1 MENQDYILYRF
12 IGFVVISHN
21 FSKKLCDIIIL
32 HPSTPPSNYA
42 CNDCRMTTRFNIW
55 TISRYASKGIYL
67 KGDNFT
73 LLPYDGMNDDEKKWV
88 WLFRRGYHKVELS
101 DEYDGDST
109 DFDKLTDFDLSEYNP
124 KQKDEDDLK
133 HKDEDDLC
141 GQMTNLLIKDDEE
154 RKETEKMRTTMT
166 LMKGV
171 EIENDLI
178 SVSTLM
184 TTLTEQNCPD
194 DMMVSLFSL
203 IKEKKTALGYGEGW
217 VKMKD
222 VEKRLKTMITPDKKK
237 MTDDERKKK
246 LKKMT
251 DEKEK
256 RVLKMGLGDTKE
268 RIGEVMRALKESID
282 DDTTSP
288 TTSLDEIEK
297 AVNDGLN
304 DVEMMVD
311 LVSQIETKLSHANNL
326 GVRLVTLRGQ
336 IFALYQGLN
345 PSATNVE
352 IGQVFGVSSGVVSSS
367 MSFARLVVEYP
378 AFGLVTLPFT
388 TIVRNLKRI
397 RKWLETA
404 SDDDKLFWMKS

>member
-1 MENQDYILYRF
+1 
-12 IGFVVISHN
+12 
-21 FSKKLCDIIIL
+21 
-32 HPSTPPSNYA
+32 
-42 CNDCRMTTRFNIW
+42 
-55 TISRYASKGIYL
+55 
-67 KGDNFT
+67 
-73 LLPYDGMNDDEKKWV
+73 
-88 WLFRRGYHKVELS
+88 
-101 DEYDGDST
+101 
-109 DFDKLTDFDLSEYNP
+109 
-124 KQKDEDDLK
+124 
-133 HKDEDDLC
+133 
-141 GQMTNLLIKDDEE
+141 
-154 RKETEKMRTTMT
+154 
-166 LMKGV
+166 
-171 EIENDLI
+171 
-178 SVSTLM
+178 
-184 TTLTEQNCPD
+184 
-194 DMMVSLFSL
+194 MMVSLFSL

-311 LVSQIETKLSHANNL
+311 LVSQIETKLSHANNR
-326 GVRLVTLRGQ
+326 GVRLVSLRGQ

-345 PSATNVE
+345 PSAKKPTNAE

-397 RKWLETA
+397 RKWLEETA
-404 SDDDKLFWMKS
+404 SDDDKIFWMQK

>member
-1 MENQDYILYRF
+1 
-12 IGFVVISHN
+12 
-21 FSKKLCDIIIL
+21 
-32 HPSTPPSNYA
+32 
-42 CNDCRMTTRFNIW
+42 MTTRFNIW
-55 TISRYASKGIYL
+55 TIARYASEGIYL

-73 LLPYDGMNDDEKKWV
+73 LLPYDGMNDDEKKWT
-88 WLFRRGYHKVELS
+88 WLFRRGAHKIELS
-101 DEYDGDST
+101 DEYDDGTELT
-109 DFDKLTDFDLSEYNP
+109 DFDKLTDFDLSEYNTE
-124 KQKDEDDLK
+124 Q
-133 HKDEDDLC
+133 KDEDDLC
-141 GQMTNLLIKDDEE
+141 GQMTNFHIEM
-154 RKETEKMRTTMT
+154 KEEKMRTTMT
-166 LMKGV
+166 LMSGV

-184 TTLTEQNCPD
+184 TTLTEQNCPG

-203 IKEKKTALGYGEGW
+203 ITEKKTDLGYGEGW

-222 VEKRLKTMITPDKKK
+222 VEKRLKTIMTTPDKKK

-268 RIGEVMRALKESID
+268 KIGEVMRALKESID
-282 DDTTSP
+282 VDTTSI
-288 TTSLDEIEK
+288 TTSLDEMEK
-297 AVNDGLN
+297 AVNDGLD

-345 PSATNVE
+345 PGATNVE
-352 IGQVFGVSSGVVSSS
+352 IGQVFGVSSGVVSTSL
-367 MSFARLVVEYP
+367 SFARLVVEYP

-404 SDDDKLFWMKS
+404 SDDDKLFWMKTD

>member
-1 MENQDYILYRF
+1 
-12 IGFVVISHN
+12 
-21 FSKKLCDIIIL
+21 
-32 HPSTPPSNYA
+32 
-42 CNDCRMTTRFNIW
+42 MTTRFNIW
-55 TISRYASKGIYL
+55 TISRYASEGIYL

-88 WLFRRGYHKVELS
+88 WLFSRGEHKIAWNE
-101 DEYDGDST
+101 DNN
-109 DFDKLTDFDLSEYNP
+109 FDKLTDFDLSEYNP
-124 KQKDEDDLK
+124 KQKDEDDPEQ
-133 HKDEDDLC
+133 KDEDDLC
-141 GQMTNLLIKDDEE
+141 GQMTNFHIEM
-154 RKETEKMRTTMT
+154 KETEKMRTTMT
-166 LMKGV
+166 LMKDV

-203 IKEKKTALGYGEGW
+203 IKEKKTDLGYGEGW

-222 VEKRLKTMITPDKKK
+222 VEKRLKTIMTTPDKKK
-237 MTDDERKKK
+237 MTDDERKEK

-268 RIGEVMRALKESID
+268 KIGEVMRALKESINVNSTS
-282 DDTTSP
+282 TT
-288 TTSLDEIEK
+288 TGLDEMER
-297 AVNDGLN
+297 VVWDGLD
-304 DVEMMVD
+304 DVDVMINYVAD
-311 LVSQIETKLSHANNL
+311 IEVRLASCNNT
-326 GVRLVTLRGQ
+326 GVRLVSLRGQ

-352 IGQVFGVSSGVVSSS
+352 IGKTFGVSSGVVSTS

-378 AFGLVTLPFT
+378 AFGCVTLPFT

-404 SDDDKLFWMKS
+404 SDDDKLFWGTE

>member
-1 MENQDYILYRF
+1 
-12 IGFVVISHN
+12 
-21 FSKKLCDIIIL
+21 
-32 HPSTPPSNYA
+32 
-42 CNDCRMTTRFNIW
+42 MTTRFNIW
-55 TISRYASKGIYL
+55 TISRYASEGIYL

-88 WLFRRGYHKVELS
+88 WLFSRGEHKIARNE
-101 DEYDGDST
+101 DNN
-109 DFDKLTDFDLSEYNP
+109 FDKLTDFDLSEYNP
-124 KQKDEDDLK
+124 KRKDEDDLG
-133 HKDEDDLC
+133 D
-141 GQMTNLLIKDDEE
+141 QMTNLLIKDDEE
-154 RKETEKMRTTMT
+154 RKEMKKMGMTMT
-166 LMKGV
+166 LMKDV

-203 IKEKKTALGYGEGW
+203 IKEKKTDLGYGEGW

-222 VEKRLKTMITPDKKK
+222 VEKRLKTIMTTPDKKK
-237 MTDDERKKK
+237 MTDDERKEK

-282 DDTTSP
+282 VNFTSTT
-288 TTSLDEIEK
+288 TGLDEMER
-297 AVNDGLN
+297 VVWDGLD
-304 DVEMMVD
+304 DVDVMINYVAD
-311 LVSQIETKLSHANNL
+311 IEVRLASCNNT
-326 GVRLVTLRGQ
+326 GVRLVSLRGQ

-352 IGQVFGVSSGVVSSS
+352 IGKTFGVSSGVVSTS

-378 AFGLVTLPFT
+378 AFGCVTLPFT

-404 SDDDKLFWMKS
+404 SDDDKLFWGAE

>member
-1 MENQDYILYRF
+1 
-12 IGFVVISHN
+12 
-21 FSKKLCDIIIL
+21 
-32 HPSTPPSNYA
+32 
-42 CNDCRMTTRFNIW
+42 MTTRFNIW
-55 TISRYASKGIYL
+55 TISRYSSEGIYL

-88 WLFRRGYHKVELS
+88 WLFRRGDHKIELS
-101 DEYDGDST
+101 DEYDDGTELT

-124 KQKDEDDLK
+124 EQ
-133 HKDEDDLC
+133 KDEDDLC
-141 GQMTNLLIKDDEE
+141 GQMTNFLIKDDME
-154 RKETEKMRTTMT
+154 RNEREKMKKRIVRNHNTP
-166 LMKGV
+166 LMSDV

-184 TTLTEQNCPD
+184 TILTEQNCPD

-203 IKEKKTALGYGEGW
+203 IKEKMTELGYGEGW

-222 VEKRLKTMITPDKKK
+222 VEKRLKTIVTTPDKKK
-237 MTDDERKKK
+237 MTDDERKEK

-268 RIGEVMRALKESID
+268 KIGEVMRALKESID
-282 DDTTSP
+282 ADTTSS
-288 TTSLDEIEK
+288 TTSLDEMEK
-297 AVNDGLN
+297 VVNDGELN
-304 DVEMMVD
+304 DVEMMVGF
-311 LVSQIETKLSHANNL
+311 VSQIEIKLSHTNNL

-336 IFALYQGLN
+336 IFALYHGLN

-352 IGQVFGVSSGVVSSS
+352 IGQVFGVSSGVVSTS
-367 MSFARLVVEYP
+367 MGVARLVVEYP
-378 AFGLVTLPFT
+378 AFGHVTLPFT
-388 TIVRNLKRI
+388 TIARNLKRI

-404 SDDDKLFWMKS
+404 SDDDKLFWMTD

>member
-1 MENQDYILYRF
+1 M
-12 IGFVVISHN
+12 
-21 FSKKLCDIIIL
+21 
-32 HPSTPPSNYA
+32 HPSTFHPT
-42 CNDCRMTTRFNIW
+42 CRMTTRFNIW
-55 TISRYASKGIYL
+55 TIARFASKGIYL

-73 LLPYDGMNDDEKKWV
+73 LLPYDGMNDDEKKWT
-88 WLFRRGYHKVELS
+88 WLFRRGEHKIERN
-101 DEYDGDST
+101 Y
-109 DFDKLTDFDLSEYNP
+109 DFDKLTDFDLSEYNLE
-124 KQKDEDDLK
+124 QKDEDDLK

-141 GQMTNLLIKDDEE
+141 GQMTNLLIKDDDEK
-154 RKETEKMRTTMT
+154 KETEKMKPTMT

-184 TTLTEQNCPD
+184 TTLTEQNCPG

-203 IKEKKTALGYGEGW
+203 ITEKKTDLGYGEGW

-222 VEKRLKTMITPDKKK
+222 VEKRLKTIMTAKKK
-237 MTDDERKKK
+237 MTDDERKEK

-282 DDTTSP
+282 VDTTSI
-288 TTSLDEIEK
+288 TTSLDEMEK
-297 AVNDGLN
+297 AVNDGLD
-304 DVEMMVD
+304 DVEMMVE
-311 LVSQIETKLSHANNL
+311 LVNQIETKLSHANNL
-326 GVRLVTLRGQ
+326 GVRLIALRGQ
-336 IFALYQGLN
+336 IFSLYNGLN
-345 PSATNVE
+345 PGATNVE
-352 IGQVFGVSSGVVSSS
+352 IGQVFGVSSGVVSTSV
-367 MSFARLVVEYP
+367 SFARLVVEYP

-404 SDDDKLFWMKS
+404 SDDDKLFWMKTD

>member
-1 MENQDYILYRF
+1 
-12 IGFVVISHN
+12 
-21 FSKKLCDIIIL
+21 
-32 HPSTPPSNYA
+32 
-42 CNDCRMTTRFNIW
+42 MTTRFNIW
-55 TISRYASKGIYL
+55 TISRYASEGIYL

-88 WLFRRGYHKVELS
+88 WLFSRGEHNKIERDGTELN
-101 DEYDGDST
+101 
-109 DFDKLTDFDLSEYNP
+109 KLTDFDLSEYNP

-141 GQMTNLLIKDDEE
+141 GQMTNLDVE
-154 RKETEKMRTTMT
+154 RKKTEKMRTTMT

-178 SVSTLM
+178 RVSTLM
-184 TTLTEQNCPD
+184 RTLTEQNCPD

-282 DDTTSP
+282 VDTTSI
-288 TTSLDEIEK
+288 TTSLDEMEK
-297 AVNDGLN
+297 AVNDGLD
-304 DVEMMVD
+304 DVKMMVD
-311 LVSQIETKLSHANNL
+311 LVSQIETKLSHANNR
-326 GVRLVTLRGQ
+326 GVRLVSLRGQ
-336 IFALYQGLN
+336 IFALYHGLN